1 MRMSNSVT
9 IKIPED
15 YLDLGY
21 SLYGGD
27 EVTIRPYLTVL
38 VGCNGSGKSTF
49 LKIVEDEIKGD
60 EDTLVIKYNHLWD
73 GRYAKD
79 KALMR
84 GDMETAARMFIAS
97 EGEAMKA
104 NLGEL
109 VASIGRQIHNSK
121 ARNIWILLDA
131 MDSGFS
137 IDNIV
142 DMKDFFQFL
151 FMQEKD
157 RVIYVLIAAN
167 SFELARSERCLDVQ
181 NMVYTDFAD
190 YEEYRDFILGTRE
203 KRDELANG
211 KDEEE

>member
-1 MRMSNSVT
+1 MRMCDNVT

-15 YLDLGY
+15 YFDLGY
-21 SLYGGD
+21 SLYGRD

-49 LKIVEDEIKGD
+49 LKIVESEIKD
-60 EDTLVIKYNHLWD
+60 NEDTLVIKYDHLWD

-79 KALMR
+79 KAMLR
-84 GDMETAARMFIAS
+84 GDMQTAARMLIAS
-97 EGEAMKA
+97 EGEAMKV
-104 NLGEL
+104 NLEGL
-109 VASIGRQIHNSK
+109 VGTIGREIHNSK
-121 ARNIWILLDA
+121 ARNVWILLDA

-167 SFELARSERCLDVQ
+167 SFELARGERCLDVQ
-181 NMVYTDFAD
+181 SMTYTDFGD
-190 YEEYRDFILGTRE
+190 YEEYRDFILETRE
-203 KRDELANG
+203 KRDELAN
-211 KDEEE
+211 E